1 MRVLIADDDT
11 DVREVLVEVFKE
23 AGFDV
28 LEASNGLEALLYVKR
43 ERPDAV
49 VLDLMMPRLG
59 GVEALKRIRS
69 FNPGIKVLV
78 VTGAIDPELHR
89 QATLSGASGVF
100 TKPVSAATLVAAL
113 SDPAPPPP
121 PPPKPAAP
129 TPSPAVPTG
138 APTGRILVVDDNPE
152 VRQMLED
159 VLTSLG
165 YVTRTAADGAT
176 AVRAV
181 LSETPDVVLL
191 DVYMPGLSGVG
202 ALPTIVALA
211 PHAKVIMISGAAN
224 EDVLKRSLAFG
235 AHDYVTKPFEISSLS
250 RAIETALAMRRLE
263 ASPEAP

>member
-1 MRVLIADDDT
+1 MRVLIADDDQ
-11 DVREVLVEVFKE
+11 DVREVLVESFRV

-28 LEASNGLEALLYVKR
+28 LEAKNGLEALLYVKR
-43 ERPDAV
+43 DRPDAV

-59 GVEALKRIRS
+59 GVEALKRIHN
-69 FNPGIKVLV
+69 FNPGIRVLV

-89 QATLSGASGVF
+89 QATASGATGVF

-113 SDPAPPPP
+113 TGPAPT
-121 PPPKPAAP
+121 PPPKPA
-129 TPSPAVPTG
+129 SSEAVPVPSAG

-152 VRQMLED
+152 VRAMLED

-165 YVTRTAADGAT
+165 YGTSTAADGAA

-181 LSETPDVVLL
+181 LADAPDVVLL

-211 PHAKVIMISGAAN
+211 PNAKVIMISGVAN
-224 EDVLKRSLAFG
+224 EDVLKRALAFG
-235 AHDYVTKPFEISSLS
+235 AHDYVTKPFEISNLS

-263 ASPEAP
+263 TGPERAT